1 MTAPDLATA
10 RPASARPASV
20 RVLAALLVLTAL
32 VTAAVEWLNWYYA
45 EDGGYG
51 LFVRTGWA
59 LLRALGFLVL
69 IWHVWAGRPGAAPFG
84 LILGMTTIFSVARLV
99 VPRKG
104 YPPLPGIIGFG
115 VVTVLCLVVIAL
127 LYRSAGVAGHLRRPR
142 ARWVVDRDGINRK
155 VVQARP
161 QVAGWLLTARVA
173 SFSYSALMLV
183 ACAVA
188 FGPVLD
194 GRLAQLPL
202 VLVWLLLALVISY
215 VALFAAPFLLKG
227 KGWARLLLVALT
239 IFVLVVHLP
248 LCWWLLGV
256 DGLVRDGGPLVVAAL
271 LTLYGLWRSSRN
283 GRTTPASA

>member
-1 MTAPDLATA
+1 M
-10 RPASARPASV
+10 
-20 RVLAALLVLTAL
+20 LAALLVLTAL

-84 LILGMTTIFSVARLV
+84 LILCMTTIFSVARLV
-99 VPRKG
+99 VPKRG
-104 YPPLPGIIGFG
+104 YPPLPGVIGFG
-115 VVTVLCLVVIAL
+115 VVTLLCLLVIAL
-127 LYRSAGVAGHLRRPR
+127 LYRSTGVAGHLSRPR

-155 VVQARP
+155 VVETRP
-161 QVAGWLLTARVA
+161 QVAGWLITARVA

-188 FGPVLD
+188 FGPVFD

-202 VLVWLLLALVISY
+202 VLVWLLLALGISY
-215 VALFAAPFLLKG
+215 VTLFATYFLLKG
-227 KGWARLLLVALT
+227 KGWARLMLVALT
-239 IFVLVVHLP
+239 VFVLVVHLP
-248 LCWWLLGV
+248 LCWWLLGM
-256 DGLVRDGGPLVVAAL
+256 DGLVREGGPLLVAAL
-271 LTLYGLWRSSRN
+271 LTLYGLWRAGRN
-283 GRTTPASA
+283 GRTPATA